1 MITSN
6 TMKSMKK
13 LVIFCLAAGL
23 MTGCGIY
30 KQYERPEVETADL
43 YGDAVGTEGETF
55 GDLKWE
61 EIFTDAH
68 LRTLIAKT
76 LEQNTDLQ
84 AAQLK
89 IEEAQAALQSARL
102 AYLPS
107 INLAPQGALS
117 SFNHATPTKT
127 YTLPVA
133 ASWQFDLLMGG
144 ITNAKRQTKATYEL
158 SKEYEQAVRAQLIG
172 GVANL
177 YYSLLMFDE
186 QVRITEQTVAIW
198 KELVEKARIMKEAGM
213 FNEAAVSQYEGTY
226 YSIEASLKDLK
237 QQVKSIENNL
247 CTILAEAPH
256 AIERGKLADQ
266 QLPAT
271 IEVGIPVQMLS
282 NRPDVRIAE
291 YSLMQAYYATNIARS
306 KLYPSISLSG
316 SIGWTNSSGM
326 GIVNPGDVIM
336 SAAGSL
342 LQPIFNAR
350 VNRNQVKI
358 SKAQQEEAELAYRQ
372 TILNAGAEVNTLLA
386 QVQAAREKRAL
397 TAQQVAAL
405 QRAVESTELLM
416 EHTSTTYLE
425 VLTARQTLLSA
436 ELAEVSNHFNEL
448 QSIVS
453 LYQALGGGREVK

>member
-23 MTGCGIY
+23 LTGCGIY

-68 LRTLIAKT
+68 LRTLITKT

-84 AAQLK
+84 SAQLK

-237 QQVKSIENNL
+237 QQVKSIENNI

-266 QLPAT
+266 QLPAA
-271 IEVGIPVQMLS
+271 IEVGVPVQMLS

-397 TAQQVAAL
+397 TAQQVASL

-448 QSIVS
+448 QSVVS